1 MLSTF
6 IDKNQTLWVA
16 TQDGLHQ
23 YIHKN
28 NSFKRFGKKEGL
40 TNTFVYD
47 ILEDN
52 ANNLWLSTNQGL
64 FKFNKK
70 TELFTNYNTKD
81 GIQSSEFNL
90 GPKFKDSKTNT
101 LYFGG
106 INGFNFFN
114 PNDVNQLD
122 IEGKLIFTSLKI
134 KGEEISPSVF
144 PDIISQNITK
154 ASIITL
160 KHNQFPCYISFSEL
174 DFRETKNNQFVY
186 KLLPKNDTW
195 NELNDTKEI
204 QLLDLSKGNYT
215 LLVQGKTRN
224 KLWEKSPLEIQLRIL
239 PPWYKS
245 NLAYII
251 YGLIAMG
258 LLFLFYKIQ
267 IQRKLQFQEANRL
280 RELNAVRNKLYT
292 NITHEFRTPITVI
305 LGMAQVVKE
314 KLKKTTW
321 KPLNHLK

>member
-1 MLSTF
+1 M
-6 IDKNQTLWVA
+6 A